1 MQRYDFLNVTGSDS
15 VYKKK
20 KSIMNSFMY
29 KYKGLDKG
37 YINYCFI
44 SFSDLGRSFWFELK

>member
-1 MQRYDFLNVTGSDS
+1 MQRYYFLNGTGSDS
-15 VYKKK
+15 VNTK

-37 YINYCFI
+37 YINYRFI